1 MKQRQIQIPE
11 QLFIQL
17 CLYFLFDKTDAAQ
30 VETITA
36 GLEAKMDKIQART
49 DYMEQLRKRKRQ

>member
-1 MKQRQIQIPE
+1 MKQIQIPE

-30 VETITA
+30 VEAITA

-49 DYMEQLRKRKRQ
+49 EYIEQLRKRQ